1 MTQETDHRHDGGAT
15 LLLQNHIHKKIII
28 IKRRER
34 EREHAELR
42 FQVWR
47 PLLQEIGKLLKMT
60 PMGVSL

>member
-1 MTQETDHRHDGGAT
+1 MTQER
-15 LLLQNHIHKKIII
+15 NHMHKKIIII

-42 FQVWR
+42 FQIWQ

-60 PMGVSL
+60 PMGLSV